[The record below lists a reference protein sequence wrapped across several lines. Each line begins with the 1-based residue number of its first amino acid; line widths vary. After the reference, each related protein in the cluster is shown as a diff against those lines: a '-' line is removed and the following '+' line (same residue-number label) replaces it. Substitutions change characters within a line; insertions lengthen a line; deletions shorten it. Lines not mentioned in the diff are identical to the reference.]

1 MRSNINF
8 DGIGAFGV
16 IIGLGGLIFAAWQAK
31 RTDDIAKKLGT
42 SMDEVEKKT
51 TIDIQQSIVDKAV
64 EKAVDR
70 EVKLAVADTAKKV
83 YDDYHGVLTD
93 KVKEAVN
100 NNLDAI
106 DSAVEEKAKE
116 LVDGID
122 KTQFQKR
129 ITDEGAK
136 ILSGDFT
143 GSLNGLL
150 ADAKGKISYMTNTVT
165 GLAEAFMP
173 IRKASNGGV
182 NFHID

>member
-1 MRSNINF
+1 MRSNFNI
-8 DGIGAFGV
+8 DGLGALGV
-16 IIGLGGLIFAAWQAK
+16 IIGLGGLIFAGWQAK
-31 RTDDIAKKLGT
+31 KTDDITKKLGVA
-42 SMDEVEKKT
+42 MDEVEKKT
-51 TIDIQQSIVDKAV
+51 TIDIQQSIVDHAT

-83 YDDYHGVLTD
+83 HEEYKGVLTD

-100 NNLDAI
+100 DNLSAI
-106 DSAVEEKAKE
+106 DSAVEAKAKE

-122 KTQFQKR
+122 KVQFQKR

-150 ADAKGKISYMTNTVT
+150 ADAKGKVSFMIGTITDLV
-165 GLAEAFMP
+165 EAATPF
-173 IRKASNGGV
+173 RKSPRGM

>member
-1 MRSNINF
+1 MRSNFNI
-8 DGIGAFGV
+8 DGLGAFGV

-31 RTDDIAKKLGT
+31 KTDDITKKLGMA
-42 SMDEVEKKT
+42 MDEVEKKT
-51 TIDIQQSIVDKAV
+51 TIDISQSIVDHAT

-83 YDDYHGVLTD
+83 HEEYKGVLTD

-100 NNLDAI
+100 DNLSAI
-106 DSAVEEKAKE
+106 DSAVEAKAKE

-122 KTQFQKR
+122 KVQFQKR

-173 IRKASNGGV
+173 IRKASSGV

>member
-1 MRSNINF
+1 MRTNFNI
-8 DGIGAFGV
+8 DGIGALGV

-31 RTDDIAKKLGT
+31 KTDDITKKLGVA
-42 SMDEVEKKT
+42 MDEVEKKT
-51 TIDIQQSIVDKAV
+51 TIDIQQSIVDHAT

-83 YDDYHGVLTD
+83 HEEYKGILTD
-93 KVKEAVN
+93 EVKEAVN
-100 NNLDAI
+100 NNLSAI
-106 DSAVEEKAKE
+106 DSAVEAKAKE

-122 KTQFQKR
+122 KVQFQKR

-150 ADAKGKISYMTNTVT
+150 ADAKGKVSFMIGTITDLV
-165 GLAEAFMP
+165 EAATPF
-173 IRKASNGGV
+173 RKSPRGM

>member
-1 MRSNINF
+1 MRSNFNI
-8 DGIGAFGV
+8 DGLGAFG
-16 IIGLGGLIFAAWQAK
+16 IIVGLAGLIFAGWQAK
-31 RTDDIAKKLGT
+31 KTDDITKKLGVA
-42 SMDEVEKKT
+42 MDEVEKKT
-51 TIDIQQSIVDKAV
+51 TIDIQQSIVDHAT

-83 YDDYHGVLTD
+83 HDKYEGVLTD
-93 KVKEAVN
+93 KVKEAIN

-106 DSAVEEKAKE
+106 DSAIESKAKE

-122 KTQFQKR
+122 KVQFQKR

-136 ILSGDFT
+136 ILSSDFT

-173 IRKASNGGV
+173 IRKASGSGV